1 MGEWFSSS
9 GRSDAFSQAVLPRHP
24 SAGLLGR
31 PGALGLPDHGR
42 HRPRRKA
49 VDKGAQDRVSLAA
62 LIRNL
67 CGDRADAV
75 AGALLTRFGS
85 IAAVLHAGAEA
96 ISDTLPDEPAVAEQ
110 LGLVCATLQQ
120 ALRGQV
126 DARPLLSEEK
136 ALVDYLTFSMAHAR
150 QEQLRVLFL
159 DARNRLLRDEVM
171 AEGCIRAAAV
181 HPREI
186 VRRAMELSATAMI
199 LVHNHPSGDPTPS
212 AGDVEATRRVAAAA
226 ALMDIRLH
234 DHLVIARTG
243 WVSLKRLGY
252 C

>member
-1 MGEWFSSS
+1 MGLSH
-9 GRSDAFSQAVLPRHP
+9 D
-24 SAGLLGR
+24 
-31 PGALGLPDHGR
+31 GR
-42 HRPRRKA
+42 HRARRKA
-49 VDKGAQDRVSLAA
+49 IDKGAQDRASLAA
-62 LIRNL
+62 LIRSL
-67 CGDRADAV
+67 CGKRADAI
-75 AGALLTRFGS
+75 AGALLARFGT
-85 IAAVLHAGAEA
+85 IAAVLHAGSEA

-110 LGLVCATLQQ
+110 LGLVCATLEQ

-150 QEQLRVLFL
+150 HEQLRVLFL

-171 AEGCIRAAAV
+171 AEGGVRAAAV

-186 VRRAMELSATAMI
+186 VRRAMELSATALI
-199 LVHNHPSGDPTPS
+199 LVHNHPSGDPSPS
-212 AGDVEATRRVAAAA
+212 AADIEATRRIGAAA

-234 DHLVIARTG
+234 DHLVIARSG